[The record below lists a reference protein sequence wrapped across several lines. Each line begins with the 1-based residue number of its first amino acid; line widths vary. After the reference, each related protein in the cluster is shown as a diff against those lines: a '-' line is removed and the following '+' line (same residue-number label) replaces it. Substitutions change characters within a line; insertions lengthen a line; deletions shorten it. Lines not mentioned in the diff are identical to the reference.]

1 MGKKETVT
9 DTFVSITVSVM
20 GIDPNFNRILF
31 LGCIPPFGWGAFC
44 VLGCKWGAILVFVI
58 IVGSNDFGD
67 TFDPGH
73 QDLNE

>member
-1 MGKKETVT
+1 
-9 DTFVSITVSVM
+9 M

-58 IVGSNDFGD
+58 VVGSNDFGD